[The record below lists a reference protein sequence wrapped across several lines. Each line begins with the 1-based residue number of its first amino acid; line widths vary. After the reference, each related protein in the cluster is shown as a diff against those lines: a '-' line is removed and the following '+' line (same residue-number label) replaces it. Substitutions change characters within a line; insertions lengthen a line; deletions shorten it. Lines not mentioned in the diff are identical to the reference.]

1 MICWPAIEGFS
12 ACQPS
17 PPIDT
22 IVIYH
27 SFFFERLVCQVKKR
41 RKKEEAK
48 LQLSND
54 IVKARANKM
63 KSLTSSKTS
72 ILLKCQFELI
82 WR

>member
-17 PPIDT
+17 PPIYT

-27 SFFFERLVCQVKKR
+27 SFFCERSVCQVKKE
-41 RKKEEAK
+41 EEAK

-72 ILLKCQFELI
+72 ILLKCQF
-82 WR
+82 